1 MEVPYGRRMLIVK
14 MQCHIAVVT
23 STMWQYGR
31 VTAVEGPGKTDM
43 VGKAL
48 WVLQALGDYPQGAQ
62 LAELA
67 RRGGFPLSTAHRL
80 AGSLVREGFATFD
93 ERTRRYHLGLKLFA
107 LAARVSNAHGFAGA
121 ALPVLQALA
130 ASTREAALMSVL
142 EGRHQLYVHYVKG
155 PQQVNVIGEPGRL
168 GPLHNTS
175 MGKVLVAFAPRE
187 LREELVAELPLEASG
202 PNTITAREEFAEEI
216 AEVRRRGYAIADQEH
231 ERAGRDLDRL
241 AQLPDVG
248 RGLHRRRSGADRGR
262 PQARPAA
269 TGAGRGHRLSRHS
282 GSVAGRFRVTQFSLH
297 PQEAVRPEGT
307 DAGRPRP
314 YPSCMWKS

>member
-1 MEVPYGRRMLIVK
+1 
-14 MQCHIAVVT
+14 
-23 STMWQYGR
+23 
-31 VTAVEGPGKTDM
+31 M

-48 WVLQALGDYPQGAQ
+48 WVLQALGDYPQGVQ

-67 RRGGFPLSTAHRL
+67 RQGGFPLSTAHRL

-187 LREELVAELPLEASG
+187 LREELVAELPLDASG

-231 ERAGRDLDRL
+231 ETGIRAVGVPVLGPDGTALAAISIASPSFRMSVEDCIDAVPELTEAARKLALLLPARD
-241 AQLPDVG
+241 V
-248 RGLHRRRSGADRGR
+248 
-262 PQARPAA
+262 A
-269 TGAGRGHRLSRHS
+269 TG
-282 GSVAGRFRVTQFSLH
+282 
-297 PQEAVRPEGT
+297 
-307 DAGRPRP
+307 
-314 YPSCMWKS
+314 